1 MENPRARKI
10 KFLKKHKLPLEIM
23 ILIMNKALEEK
34 KYETALE
41 IAYKTAPYCHP
52 KLNDAKVEMTQIKT
66 LEDMSEEELK
76 NFIGKVT
83 LK

>member
-34 KYETALE
+34 NMKQLW
-41 IAYKTAPYCHP
+41 
-52 KLNDAKVEMTQIKT
+52 KLHIRQHRIVIQN
-66 LEDMSEEELK
+66 
-76 NFIGKVT
+76 
-83 LK
+83 

>member
-1 MENPRARKI
+1 M
-10 KFLKKHKLPLEIM
+10 
-23 ILIMNKALEEK
+23 
-34 KYETALE
+34 E

-76 NFIGKVT
+76 NFIGKVA